1 MIEVLMVENV
11 LAEVVLQFH
20 ERSVLFVRRNVDLGW
35 DVFYREL
42 VLDVLAMLMGGNQ
55 RAVLIR
61 RLHLSF

>member
-1 MIEVLMVENV
+1 MVENV

-42 VLDVLAMLMGGNQ
+42 VLDVLTMLMGGNQ

>member
-1 MIEVLMVENV
+1 MVENV

-42 VLDVLAMLMGGNQ
+42 VLDVLTMLMGGNR